1 MPADRVGAGFHPLEH
16 AGNGNRSDPQKRLGS
31 NCHPFTHACHDAR
44 PGRGLLVRT
53 IRRRERGNELRLLF
67 LRPMHGGN
75 LREWRLLPAE
85 WILRPT
91 KLSAHAHATLGHL
104 SIRLSLLDCHDRTCP
119 MHIALRWLFALLLVL
134 GGATT
139 VGSRA
144 QTAPEAPGDHTL
156 EGDHHSGGHSDRGYH
171 RSFDQAEKWAKEF
184 DDPSRDA
191 WQKPNEVLDALHLD
205 RTARVADLAPGRVI
219 SARASPGSSPKGNC
233 SQLTS
238 SRTCCVSSGN
248 ARNANI

>member
-1 MPADRVGAGFHPLEH
+1 
-16 AGNGNRSDPQKRLGS
+16 
-31 NCHPFTHACHDAR
+31 
-44 PGRGLLVRT
+44 
-53 IRRRERGNELRLLF
+53 
-67 LRPMHGGN
+67 
-75 LREWRLLPAE
+75 
-85 WILRPT
+85 
-91 KLSAHAHATLGHL
+91 
-104 SIRLSLLDCHDRTCP
+104 

-184 DDPSRDA
+184 DDPSRDE

-205 RTARVADLAPGRVI
+205 RTARVADLGAGTGYFSARIARLIPEGKLFAVDIEPDMLRFLGERAQREHLSVLVPVLASAGSPNLPEPVDLVLVVDTYHHIDGRLAYFAALRASLRPGGRLAIVDFKADSPNGPPPEHRI
-219 SARASPGSSPKGNC
+219 SAEQVTAELNAAGYSLLATHLFLPRQYFLVFRA
-233 SQLTS
+233 
-238 SRTCCVSSGN
+238 N
-248 ARNANI
+248 AS